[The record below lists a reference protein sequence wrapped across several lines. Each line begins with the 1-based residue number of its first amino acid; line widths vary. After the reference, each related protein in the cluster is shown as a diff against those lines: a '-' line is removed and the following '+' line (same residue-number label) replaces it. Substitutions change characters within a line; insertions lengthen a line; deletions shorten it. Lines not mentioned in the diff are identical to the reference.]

1 MPQRILNQQKLMLFL
16 FVDSASYL
24 KIQGEDERE
33 REGERGLLLNIS
45 IIISKLFYFG
55 TVQKCCA

>member
-24 KIQGEDERE
+24 KIQTLREGGRERE
-33 REGERGLLLNIS
+33 REGIAS
-45 IIISKLFYFG
+45 QYFHHY
-55 TVQKCCA
+55 K